1 MGRVHVGLKP
11 RLTTAGGIPLHG
23 RLSLTVVRPDGT
35 VRERREGDNVVCT
48 TGYSA
53 LAGAL
58 VWAGI
63 QDQAA
68 NLGVTAATTLTPL
81 WGAVGNGAGTP
92 AESDT
97 ALFGEIARQTIGAG
111 AAAPAT
117 SGVAAEATW
126 QFYFPQPTTA
136 WTVTEA
142 GAFAGGTS
150 AAGTGAM
157 LDHWAFSPSVSVAVT
172 DSVILQVSL
181 LLGP

>member
-1 MGRVHVGLKP
+1 MGSVQLGL
-11 RLTTAGGIPLHG
+11 RTAGGIPLHG
-23 RLSLTVVRPDGT
+23 RLSLTAVRPDGT
-35 VRERREGDNVVCT
+35 VRDYREGGNVVCT

-53 LAGAL
+53 IAGAL
-58 VWAGI
+58 TWAGI
-63 QDQAA
+63 SDQAA
-68 NLGVTAATTLTPL
+68 NLGAPTATTLTPL
-81 WGAVGNGAGTP
+81 WGAIGGGTGTP

-97 ALFGEIARQTIGAG
+97 ALFSEIARQTVGAG
-111 AAAPAT
+111 ASAPAT
-117 SGVAAEATW
+117 PGVAAETTW
-126 QFYFPQPTTA
+126 QFYFPQPATA

-157 LDHWAFSPSVSVAVT
+157 IDHWAFSPSVEIAVT